1 MTLAYV
7 ALGSNLEQP
16 EQQVRAALA
25 ALGHLAETEM
35 VRHSS
40 LYRTAPVGYA
50 DQPDFINAVALL
62 DTALPPHRLLDEL
75 LALEQRFGRERS
87 FRNAPRVLDLDL
99 LYYDGVFLEDPRLIL
114 PHPRMHERAFVMA
127 PLAEIAGGSTLPGV
141 GDVVALAAALA
152 GDGVERLDDEANP
165 NKQEQA

>member
-16 EQQVRAALA
+16 QQQVRAALA
-25 ALGHLAETEM
+25 ALGHLAGTEM

-62 DTALPPHRLLDEL
+62 DTALPPHGLLDEL
-75 LALEQRFGRERS
+75 LALEQRFGRLRS

-99 LYYDGVFLEDPRLIL
+99 LYYDGIFLQDSRLIL

-127 PLAEIAGGSTLPGV
+127 PLAEVAGDVELPGV
-141 GDVVALAAALA
+141 GKVAALAAGLA
-152 GDGVERLDDEANP
+152 GDGIRRLGGDDQSNEQERA
-165 NKQEQA
+165 

>member
-16 EQQVRAALA
+16 DRQVRAALA
-25 ALGHLAETEM
+25 ALGHLAGTTLL
-35 VRHSS
+35 RHSS
-40 LYRTAPVGYA
+40 LYRTTPVGYA

-62 DTALPPHRLLDEL
+62 DTALPPDGLLDEL

-99 LYYDGVFLEDPRLIL
+99 LYYDGIFLEDARLTL
-114 PHPRMHERAFVMA
+114 PHPRMHQRAFVMA
-127 PLAEIAGGSTLPGV
+127 PLAEIAAGTVLPGV
-141 GDVVALAAALA
+141 GDVSALAAALGA
-152 GDGVERLDDEANP
+152 DGIERLDVAD
-165 NKQEQA
+165 

>member
-16 EQQVRAALA
+16 AEQVRAALA
-25 ALGHLAETEM
+25 ALGHLAGTSLL
-35 VRHSS
+35 RHSS

-62 DTALPPHRLLDEL
+62 DTRLPPLDLLDQL
-75 LALEQRFGRERS
+75 FAIEQRFGRERS

-99 LYYDGVFLEDPRLIL
+99 LYYDDVIMGGPQLTL
-114 PHPRMHERAFVMA
+114 PHPRMRERAFVMV
-127 PLAEIAGGSTLPGV
+127 PLAEIAPGMLPGV
-141 GDVVALAAALA
+141 GDVAALA
-152 GDGVERLDDEANP
+152 VGLDCAGVERLDDGGEP
-165 NKQEQA
+165 QEKQE